1 MTDLLVAAAPR
12 TSPVGAWFPERHFLA
27 IATALLTAMGIA
39 MFAGVFLDSDTVD
52 ESYHLA
58 SGYSFL
64 KTGRLPAV
72 TEHPPLAQ
80 VISALPLLLFDL
92 RLRPAVS
99 SSSEE
104 VDRWTNGSAFLYDN
118 RVPAETI
125 LAAGRSAKVLLTLAF
140 GAVIAWWT
148 RRHFGAAPAL
158 AALLLFAFDPTFIAH
173 GHLATTDVAA
183 AFGFFAGCMAW
194 NGFLAR
200 GDWRSALL
208 CGIVTGLAL
217 AVKYSA
223 LLLPVLYAYWYLIHG
238 LQQAAA
244 LEPDAGKLPPRWRCS
259 PRHFARSMAILLA
272 GLFAALYVSYGFETR
287 PLLPPELSD
296 KPLSTVLAENHYT
309 ASLGA
314 LLLRHVD
321 MARVVDKAA
330 LDLPIPVPTFLRG
343 LLNISHHNAV
353 GHTAY
358 LLRQTPSTGGWWYYF
373 PVVFG
378 VKTPTG
384 LLALL
389 LLAVAAGAPMVLR
402 SGPRAAVYKVLRARP
417 EWYALTIPP
426 FVYFLISTTTHINV
440 GVRHILPVYPFLLV
454 GAAAM
459 LFARHRPGLPAFF
472 RWAAAVCLALVAVES
487 AAAFPRYI
495 SFFNWASGGRSQ
507 GWKYVVDSNLDWGQ
521 DMKRLQA
528 YLERRGSGGNVC
540 LATFSPAP
548 PSHFGITAHPVPRSA
563 GDARAQGCL
572 LVASLSVLYEWP
584 PLDGSYDWV
593 KRLQPSDVVGDSFRV
608 YDLKGHP

>member
-1 MTDLLVAAAPR
+1 MPDLLIAAAPR
-12 TSPVGAWFPERHFLA
+12 TSPVGASFLERYFVA
-27 IATALLTAMGIA
+27 IAAALLAAMGIA
-39 MFAGVFLDSDTVD
+39 MFAGVFLESDIVD

-80 VISALPLLLFDL
+80 VISALPLLPFHL

-99 SSSEE
+99 SSTGEAA
-104 VDRWTNGSAFLYDN
+104 RWGNGSAFLYDN
-118 RVPAETI
+118 RVPVEAI

-194 NGFLAR
+194 NAFLAR
-200 GDWRSALL
+200 GDLRSALL

-244 LEPDAGKLPPRWRCS
+244 LEPPRWRCS
-259 PRHFARSMAILLA
+259 LRHFASSMAVLLA
-272 GLFAALYVSYGFETR
+272 GLFAALYASCGFETR
-287 PLLPPELSD
+287 PLVPPELSD
-296 KPLSTVLAENHYT
+296 KPLSTVLAANHYT

-314 LLLRHVD
+314 LLLHHAD

-330 LDLPIPVPTFLRG
+330 LDIPIPIPTFLRG
-343 LLNISHHNAV
+343 LLYISHHNAA

-389 LLAVAAGAPMVLR
+389 LLAMAAGWLIALR
-402 SGPRAAVYKVLRARP
+402 AGPRATVYKVLRARP
-417 EWYALTIPP
+417 EWFALTIPP

-440 GVRHILPVYPFLLV
+440 GVRHILPVYPFVFV
-454 GAAAM
+454 GTAAM
-459 LFARHRPGLPAFF
+459 LLACHRPGLPRFF
-472 RWAAAVCLALVAVES
+472 RWAAAICLALVAVES

-528 YLERRGSGGNVC
+528 YLERRGGGGNVC
-540 LATFSPAP
+540 LATFSPASP
-548 PSHFGITAHPVPRSA
+548 AHFGITAHPIPRSA
-563 GDARAQGCL
+563 GEARAQGCL
-572 LVASLSVLYEWP
+572 LVVSLSVLYEWP
-584 PLDGSYDWV
+584 PLDGSYDWL
-593 KRLQPSDVVGDSFRV
+593 KRLQPTDLAGDSFRV
-608 YDLKGHP
+608 YDLRAQP